1 MYTNKKLVAVVA
13 MNTVVY
19 CSRLHVAAMRNKFDV
34 VQLLIAYSANITAV
48 DFQGRTALHCASRH
62 GASEVLEV
70 LTQVCVC

>member
-1 MYTNKKLVAVVA
+1 